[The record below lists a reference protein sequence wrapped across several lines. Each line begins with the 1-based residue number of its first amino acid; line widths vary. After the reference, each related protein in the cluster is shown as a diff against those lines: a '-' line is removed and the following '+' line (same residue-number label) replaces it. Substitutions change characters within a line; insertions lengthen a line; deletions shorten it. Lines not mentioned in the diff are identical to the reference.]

1 MRTRCTTASLVAL
14 LGIFFAGV
22 WTCCALDTGILWDD
36 LSDRK
41 VTSLGRS
48 VLKTGGSSWS
58 HAEGSNLVFH
68 ATAPELIASL
78 GPVGEFL
85 DRRMTLYLG
94 AGQGKRKSHVFL
106 VGDDALWNEAI
117 RGGDRRKDSLGV
129 QFRTD
134 LFLLIRLDSAAMVY
148 ALSHEMAHFRLWQ
161 RYGNDVPLWL
171 DEGVASYAGWEA
183 AQDYMLSVGK
193 DLYRDRPSVGV
204 ERFMTVDALTAAE
217 NYPQDEVAFRAFCR
231 QSEELIYVIAR
242 KIGKDRLA
250 DFIDA
255 VAEDELSWKEALQT
269 RFGCDESVF
278 ADLENELMVR
288 LQAENEHD

>member
-1 MRTRCTTASLVAL
+1 MRTCCTAAVHATL
-14 LGIFFAGV
+14 LGVFFAGV
-22 WTCCALDTGILWDD
+22 WNCCALKAEISWDD
-36 LSDRK
+36 LGDRK
-41 VTSLGRS
+41 VTALGRS
-48 VLKTGGSSWS
+48 VLKAGGLTWS

-94 AGQGKRKSHVFL
+94 VGRGKRKNHVFL

-161 RYGNDVPLWL
+161 RYGDDVPLWL

-193 DLYRDRPSVGV
+193 DLYRDRPSIGV
-204 ERFMTVDALTAAE
+204 KQFMTVDALTAVKA
-217 NYPQDEVAFRAFCR
+217 YPAGEAAFRAFCR
-231 QSEELIYVIAR
+231 ESEELVYVIAR

-255 VAEDELSWKEALQT
+255 VAGDELSWKEALQT

-278 ADLENELMVR
+278 TDLENEVTVR
-288 LQAENEHD
+288 LQTENEHD